1 MSADPY
7 QHNEQRDPEFGV
19 NMDTQRTNAPGK
31 DCTSIAAVIPRL
43 LARIGLEG
51 DSWLLRLAE
60 EWPALVGTVIAAH
73 TRPGRVMGQTL
84 VVFVDSSVWLSE
96 LKRFGQAQML
106 AKLQERFGAEKIRSL
121 RFQPDPD
128 RRE

>member
-1 MSADPY
+1 MSTDSC
-7 QHNEQRDPEFGV
+7 QQDNRRGPELEKNRNG
-19 NMDTQRTNAPGK
+19 QRTNAPGK
-31 DCTSIAAVIPRL
+31 DFTSIAAVIPRL

-51 DSWLLRLAE
+51 DSCLLRLAE